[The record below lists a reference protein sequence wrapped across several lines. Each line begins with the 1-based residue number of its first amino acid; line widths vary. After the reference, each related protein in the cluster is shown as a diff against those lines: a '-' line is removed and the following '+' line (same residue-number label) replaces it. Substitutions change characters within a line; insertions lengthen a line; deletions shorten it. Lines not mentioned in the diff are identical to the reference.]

1 MASALCPCKDKFVC
15 CVNALMC
22 FEEQRRKGL
31 LSGRGGR
38 TLRSIFLYVRA
49 PGLGEFFF
57 NRSHYRGRF

>member
-31 LSGRGGR
+31 LSGSGGR
-38 TLRSIFLYVRA
+38 SLRSIFVRA
-49 PGLGEFFF
+49 RALGLGEFL
-57 NRSHYRGRF
+57 NCTHYRGSF